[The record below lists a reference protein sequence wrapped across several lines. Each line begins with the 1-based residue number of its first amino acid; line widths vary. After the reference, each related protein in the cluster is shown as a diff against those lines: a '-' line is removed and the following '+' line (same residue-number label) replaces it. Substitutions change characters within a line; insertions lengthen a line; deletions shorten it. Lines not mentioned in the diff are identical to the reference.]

1 MISRLMKVY
10 FSACRKV
17 KLLLQSYRNR
27 SKKRKVTKLFLRLF
41 CAFLFAVH
49 MSKVIMSR
57 AV

>member
-17 KLLLQSYRNR
+17 KLPLQSYRNR

-41 CAFLFAVH
+41 VHFCLLF

>member
-41 CAFLFAVH
+41 VHFCLLF